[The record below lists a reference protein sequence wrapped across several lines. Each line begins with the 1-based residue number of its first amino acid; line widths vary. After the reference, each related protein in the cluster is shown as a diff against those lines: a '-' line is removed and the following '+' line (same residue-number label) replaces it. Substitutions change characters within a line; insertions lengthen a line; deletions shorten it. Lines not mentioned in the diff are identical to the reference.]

1 MSVIYDFGYVFA
13 YYFSWATPLEFF
25 SLAPAVFRKVRAR
38 AWGGYYNKTVMLCH
52 YNSVDRRIVK
62 QLFCGS
68 FTSIASSRKE
78 KKIC

>member
-1 MSVIYDFGYVFA
+1 MISVTSLLITFLGRRL
-13 YYFSWATPLEFF
+13 SNFF
-25 SLAPAVFRKVRAR
+25 LLLLLPFVRYAHEHGADIR
-38 AWGGYYNKTVMLCH
+38 NKTVILCH

-62 QLFCGS
+62 QLFCNS